1 MIEAFILFTFE
12 VIIDTYVLMAFSLFC
27 KVTQWFIFVLSFFFA
42 VFLLNLVMSLV
53 LCLDSFLFHV
63 LSFIDVW
70 FVAPL
75 SLYVVVYIENILSSL
90 ILSQTRF

>member
-1 MIEAFILFTFE
+1 M
-12 VIIDTYVLMAFSLFC
+12 VHFC
-27 KVTQWFIFVLSFFFA
+27 SFSFFFCYMLH
-42 VFLLNLVMSLV
+42 FKNLVMSLV

-90 ILSQTRF
+90 SIKSNRF

>member
-1 MIEAFILFTFE
+1 MYLLPFLCFVRLLNGSF
-12 VIIDTYVLMAFSLFC
+12 
-27 KVTQWFIFVLSFFFA
+27 WFFPSSFA

-70 FVAPL
+70 FVATM

-90 ILSQTRF
+90 SLKSNRF